1 MHWQNILLI
10 FPIKSDR
17 YLVEVQAPEL
27 NTSILYRNPSTKDI
41 RIEIKIEQ
49 LDIPSL
55 IMILTRNNHLQN
67 ISKNL
72 RENLNFIN
80 DFHKLLLETRKQEWR
95 DFKVGAKL
103 KFFSQV
109 SSESDLWN
117 GFAEKIDFIGQVTD
131 NLEQNETEVW
141 KSRKKEIVT
150 LGEKELLRNFFQE
163 LIQFQC
169 RNPTSIVAFE
179 EFFKVNSTA
188 VEQLIIDFSFSVGVP
203 NGDVVSKRLLKDFFG
218 LDDPLAQNIANDLT
232 VSMTQCTQSK
242 EHEVT
247 LINAEFMLFQNKGC
261 LHNRGFCDLTIRSE
275 VRDASE
281 DFENPFSTSS
291 MRLWETLKQ
300 RLVSRV
306 SKAWNMD
313 VELIR
318 MNWKMNPTSIT
329 LRFSKPNGENITE
342 KEKEEVKDILNENG
356 FHGSA
361 NCNFPAEGRN
371 DTTQVNSRFR
381 STFQVKM
388 FRSFSDMEGHDVMLR
403 QLMNGQL
410 QNQKTFGIWCKNGAI
425 QGNKQELLLLINGLK
440 NVYLLYSI

>member
-55 IMILTRNNHLQN
+55 IMILTRNNQLQN

-117 GFAEKIDFIGQVTD
+117 GFAEKIDFIGQVAD

-169 RNPTSIVAFE
+169 RNPASNVAFE

-188 VEQLIIDFSFSVGVP
+188 VEQLIIDFSFSVGLP

-232 VSMTQCTQSK
+232 VSMTQCAQSK

-247 LINAEFMLFQNKGC
+247 LINAEFMLLQSKGC
-261 LHNRGFCDLTIRSE
+261 LHNRGFCDLTIR
-275 VRDASE
+275 
-281 DFENPFSTSS
+281 
-291 MRLWETLKQ
+291 
-300 RLVSRV
+300 
-306 SKAWNMD
+306 
-313 VELIR
+313 
-318 MNWKMNPTSIT
+318 
-329 LRFSKPNGENITE
+329 
-342 KEKEEVKDILNENG
+342 
-356 FHGSA
+356 
-361 NCNFPAEGRN
+361 
-371 DTTQVNSRFR
+371 
-381 STFQVKM
+381 
-388 FRSFSDMEGHDVMLR
+388 
-403 QLMNGQL
+403 
-410 QNQKTFGIWCKNGAI
+410 
-425 QGNKQELLLLINGLK
+425 
-440 NVYLLYSI
+440 